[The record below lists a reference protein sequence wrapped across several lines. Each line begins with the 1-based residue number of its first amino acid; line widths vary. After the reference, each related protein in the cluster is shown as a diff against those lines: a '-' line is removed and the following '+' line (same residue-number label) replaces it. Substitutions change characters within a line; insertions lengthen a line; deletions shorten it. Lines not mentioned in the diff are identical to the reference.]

1 MSGVFKDLSF
11 LRKKIKVRTALIVT
25 LEYLSF
31 GTADA
36 RNFTLKVGV
45 FAAGRVRLNILN
57 CFLQASTVVFSIL
70 TDSTGNIFKVF
81 TAWIIFTS
89 DALNILAETFR
100 IVSEIRMITAGFRV
114 FNWVL
119 VLLLL

>member
-1 MSGVFKDLSF
+1 
-11 LRKKIKVRTALIVT
+11 
-25 LEYLSF
+25 
-31 GTADA
+31 
-36 RNFTLKVGV
+36 
-45 FAAGRVRLNILN
+45 
-57 CFLQASTVVFSIL
+57 
-70 TDSTGNIFKVF
+70 VF